1 MPTDCRYS
9 GKPVRVKVGKAM
21 GEGTAFSF
29 LLHMKSQSFIK
40 GAIIIAAGGIAAKI
54 LGAFYRI
61 PLTNILGGEGMGIY
75 QMVYPLYCLLLTV
88 SATGI
93 PSGLA
98 RLVSAAEAKGDR
110 EKSRAVL
117 RKSLLLFSAIGFAG
131 SALMFLLAPLM
142 SMAQKEISAISAY
155 RALAPG
161 VFLVSVL
168 SCFRGWFQGKSNFLP
183 TALSEICEQAVKVA
197 VGVFVANL
205 YRSDVVRAVT
215 ATLFAVTLSE
225 LAACIL
231 MLFLAGKER
240 GVRPLYRERIP
251 ILRSK
256 MLLRI
261 TIPVT
266 VAAGVLPLSNIAD
279 SILIVR
285 MIGAY
290 ADNATALYGLYSGAA
305 ATLVNLPVSVC
316 YGIAAAIIPAVSALA
331 SKGSVKEA
339 ENRILFALK
348 CTLYLS
354 MPAALFLF
362 VFSGRITSFLFASV
376 TGAEGEILSKLV
388 RSLSF
393 AAVLLSVVQTLSACL
408 TGCGKPKIA
417 AFSMTAAVAIKLLA
431 EAVLLR
437 YPQISVLGAAYAS
450 IGCYFVAIL
459 VNLLYSIRE
468 RKNRWA
474 FFGLAGKFLL
484 MSAAAVL
491 PAAAVARVHVLLS
504 LAVAAAVYLAL
515 SVLLRAFT
523 AEELQIAWRK
533 KNGKRCRVRVRS

>member
-1 MPTDCRYS
+1 MHR
-9 GKPVRVKVGKAM
+9 
-21 GEGTAFSF
+21 GEGEAFSF
-29 LLHMKSQSFIK
+29 LLHMKSQSFMK
-40 GAIIIAAGGIAAKI
+40 GAVIVAAGGIAAKV

-98 RLVSAAEAKGDR
+98 RLVSAAEATGDK
-110 EKSRAVL
+110 EKSRAIL

-142 SMAQKEISAISAY
+142 GMAQKESGAVSAY

-183 TALSEICEQAVKVA
+183 TAFSEICEQAVKVA
-197 VGVFVANL
+197 VGIFAANL
-205 YRSDVVRAVT
+205 FRGDIVRAVT

-225 LAACIL
+225 AAACLL
-231 MLFLAGKER
+231 MFFFAVRER
-240 GVRPLYRERIP
+240 GVRPLYRERMP
-251 ILRSK
+251 VLKSK
-256 MLLRI
+256 LLLRV

-285 MIGAY
+285 LVGAY
-290 ADNATALYGLYSGAA
+290 ADNATALYGLYAGAA

-331 SKGSVKEA
+331 SKGMSGEA
-339 ENRILFALK
+339 EGGTLFALK

-354 MPAALFLF
+354 MPAAVFLF
-362 VFSGRITSFLFASV
+362 AFSGNITSFLFSSV
-376 TGAEGEILSKLV
+376 AGEEGKVLAALV
-388 RSLSF
+388 RALSS

-408 TGCGKPKIA
+408 TGRGKPKIA
-417 AFSMTAAVAIKLLA
+417 AFSMTAAVAVKLGA

-474 FFGLAGKFLL
+474 FFGYAGKFLL
-484 MSAAAVL
+484 LAAVS
-491 PAAAVARVHVLLS
+491 AVPGLALARVHVLLS
-504 LAVAAAVYLAL
+504 LGTAGAVYLAL
-515 SVLLRAFT
+515 SVLLRVFT
-523 AEELQIAWRK
+523 SEELQIAWRK
-533 KNGKRCRVRVRS
+533 KNGNRSRIGVHP